1 MRSKAVGQIG
11 SGFKLVLTYKL
22 RPGEKRTDTAH
33 SNNLVYGKRWATRE
47 ELTAADALAF
57 RRWVEGDM
65 TPACSSGSKPRDL
78 GFRPASRASERVEER
93 EAARGMSPIRM
104 ATLGDGAVD
113 NSAAAATSAAAVAA
127 TAAEAN
133 AAARQE
139 RQAQGRLHSW
149 GDAALVEAAETAA
162 AAAST
167 AAEAATAA
175 HPAASVPDVHPE
187 IWRCVEWLKTKLVR
201 RARAQADKVRAAAQ
215 AMIARVK
222 RQLSGVAA
230 RSAKRQKLNWG
241 AHRKAAHRHHQQD
254 AERREIRAAQ
264 KVELGTA
271 WLRPQIDRLTELLA
285 TRTVAGLLPDGDYS
299 ERQLD
304 RVTQQAL
311 ILRRY
316 YELHESALQSGE
328 SFEAY
333 DLAAEAG
340 SSLVPAVSYDLCTV
354 RRWHAQ
360 YVESGGTLL
369 ADGRGYYE
377 RELLINE
384 EDINRKFIK
393 WSLKQA
399 RKDEL
404 SVEAARDY
412 LNNELLPTLP
422 AATLQDYKISLP
434 ISMETARRWMQAQL
448 PVAPTSCPLLP
459 SLFSPPNLPISLR
472 CAPSS
477 DPSFSSPT
485 TMTSTRTLLSWRT
498 ATRTSR
504 SWTS

>member
-1 MRSKAVGQIG
+1 MRIKAVGREG
-11 SGFKLVLTYKL
+11 SGFKLLLTYKP
-22 RPGEKRTDTAH
+22 RPDHARSKTEEVH
-33 SNNLVYGKRWATRE
+33 SNNLAYGKTWPTRE
-47 ELTAADALAF
+47 EITAAHALAF
-57 RRWVEGDM
+57 RKWVEGGLK
-65 TPACSSGSKPRDL
+65 PSILGGSKLREL
-78 GFRPASRASERVEER
+78 SVQPATRGSERLEGKQAQVEL
-93 EAARGMSPIRM
+93 SPIRM
-104 ATLGDGAVD
+104 TTLGDGAVD
-113 NSAAAATSAAAVAA
+113 SPAAAATSAAAAAAAA
-127 TAAEAN
+127 TLATTMAAAAADVN

-139 RQAQGRLHSW
+139 RLEHDRPPSWADHALH
-149 GDAALVEAAETAA
+149 AAAEATA

-175 HPAASVPDVHPE
+175 ATAAHPAASVPNVPPE
-187 IWRCVEWLKTKLVR
+187 IWRCVEWLKTKLVH
-201 RARAQADKVRAAAQ
+201 RARAQAGKVRAAAR

-230 RSAKRQKLNWG
+230 LHAKRQKLNWG
-241 AHRKAAHRHHQQD
+241 THRKASHRHHQQD
-254 AERREIRAAQ
+254 AERRGIRAAK

-304 RVTQQAL
+304 RITQQAL

-340 SSLVPAVSYDLCTV
+340 SSLAPAVSYDHHSV

-360 YVESGGTLL
+360 YISSGGTLL

-412 LNNELLPTLP
+412 LNKELLPTLP

-448 PVAPTSCPLLP
+448 PALTVPSLPLLT
-459 SLFSPPNLPISLR
+459 SQAALSGVLHLPLQVS
-472 CAPSS
+472 AV
-477 DPSFSSPT
+477 
-485 TMTSTRTLLSWRT
+485 LLQ
-498 ATRTSR
+498 
-504 SWTS
+504 